1 MSWQLTGVYVLLG
14 VLLLSLNMG
23 SRWSWRIKAGAILLT
38 SAAYY
43 LTYHS
48 VDELKGW
55 PVPDPLPER
64 FAVHWVQV
72 DEPNKATGEEGRI
85 YIWLRHLDDLEQPVG
100 KPRVHEILF
109 DDVLAQR
116 TQEVLASLM
125 DGQQINGFVR
135 MRETADDQEAR
146 PGGQDEGNLGNQ
158 ESGLIIEFKEVGKV
172 DLPPKPTEIS

>member
-1 MSWQLTGVYVLLG
+1 MSWQLIGVYVLLG
-14 VLLLSLNMG
+14 ILLLSLNLR
-23 SRWSWRIKAGAILLT
+23 SRWSWWIKAGAILLT
-38 SAAYY
+38 SGAYY

-135 MRETADDQEAR
+135 MRETVNDQEAGS
-146 PGGQDEGNLGNQ
+146 GGQNIGILGNQ
-158 ESGLIIEFKEVGKV
+158 ESGLMIEFKEVGKV
-172 DLPPKPTEIS
+172 DLPPKPADIS

>member
-1 MSWQLTGVYVLLG
+1 MGVYVLLG
-14 VLLLSLNMG
+14 VLLLSLNLR
-23 SRWSWRIKAGAILLT
+23 SRWSWWIKAGAILLT

-72 DEPNKATGEEGRI
+72 DEPDKATGEEGRS

-135 MRETADDQEAR
+135 MRETVNDQEAGS
-146 PGGQDEGNLGNQ
+146 GGQNKGNLGNQ
-158 ESGLIIEFKEVGKV
+158 ESGLMIEFKEVGKV
-172 DLPPKPTEIS
+172 ALPPKPADIS